1 MRLEIIHRKPAE
13 RAHRTPLLFVH
24 GAFSSAWCWD
34 EHFLPYFAERGFD
47 AYALSLRG
55 HGLSEGHQSVRWA
68 SLADYVADVAA
79 AVDALPA
86 PPVLIGQSMG
96 GFIVQHYLRQRT
108 LPGAVLMSSTPP
120 HGIYIT
126 ALDMMIR
133 RPMLWMQ
140 MAMAQYVGPT
150 AAADRTI
157 RHSLFS
163 PSLPDAQAN
172 KYMRR
177 FQDDSVV
184 IAWESMV
191 YAFAPW
197 TRSIKTPIHVSGA
210 RDDAFVPAFEV
221 EATARAYGTQAHI
234 VDDLAHAMMLD
245 TNWEQAARSVHRWV
259 NRTLA
264 LPDATVGVA
273 A

>member
-1 MRLEIIHRKPAE
+1 MRLEIIRRKPE
-13 RAHRTPLLFVH
+13 GSAHRTPLLFVH
-24 GAFSSAWCWD
+24 GAFSAAWCWD

-55 HGLSEGHQSVRWA
+55 HGLSEGHNAVRWA
-68 SLADYVADVAA
+68 TLADYVADVAA
-79 AVDALPA
+79 AVEALPA

-96 GFIVQHYLRQRT
+96 GFIVQHYLRKHT

-163 PSLPDAQAN
+163 PTLPDALAN
-172 KYMRR
+172 RYMRR
-177 FQDDSVV
+177 FQDESVV

-191 YAFAPW
+191 YAVSHW
-197 TRSIKTPIHVSGA
+197 TRQIETPIHVIGA

-221 EATARAYGTQAHI
+221 EATARAYGARADI
-234 VDDLAHAMMLD
+234 IDNLAHAMMLD
-245 TNWEQAARSVHRWV
+245 TNWESAARSVHRWV

-264 LPDATVGVA
+264 LPDAAVGA
-273 A
+273 AA